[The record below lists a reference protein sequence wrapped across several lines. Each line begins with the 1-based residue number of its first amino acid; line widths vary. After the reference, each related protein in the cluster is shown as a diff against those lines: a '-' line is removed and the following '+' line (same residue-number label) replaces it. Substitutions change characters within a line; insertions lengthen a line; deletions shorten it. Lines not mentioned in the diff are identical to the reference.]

1 MVNKRGAMAGGK
13 QTQCVIWADD
23 DGDDGG
29 SPDSLLE
36 TSGKQVGIKRYP

>member
-1 MVNKRGAMAGGK
+1 MAGGK

-29 SPDSLLE
+29 SPDSLL
-36 TSGKQVGIKRYP
+36 GACP